1 MQSYMYLRIV
11 QEKTNQ
17 IEKERKS
24 NSLFSRINKFMS
36 RSVSYHLDKDLKKL
50 GNPYI
55 WFG

>member
-1 MQSYMYLRIV
+1 MQSYIHLKIA
-11 QEKTNQ
+11 QEKINQ

-36 RSVSYHLDKDLKKL
+36 RSVSYYQDKDLEKL

-55 WFG
+55 WIN